1 MTIVT
6 MVYELRLNNAKGDI
20 IETVKED
27 KPCTFTIG
35 NDSLLPKFE
44 EQIKGLK
51 PGESFSFELKCEDA
65 YGKATEEAVADIP
78 INVFEV
84 DGKIDMEILKIGNA
98 LPMLND
104 DGDEL
109 YGIVMEVNDTA
120 VKIDFNHPLADE
132 DLFFTGKIISII
144 NK

>member
-1 MTIVT
+1 MKAVTI
-6 MVYELRLNNAKGDI
+6 VYELRLNNAKGDI

-44 EQIKGLK
+44 EQIKKLK
-51 PGESFSFELKCEDA
+51 TGDIFSFQLKCEDA
-65 YGKATEEAVADIP
+65 YGMATEEAVADIP

-84 DGKIDMEILKIGNA
+84 DGKIDMDILQIGNA
-98 LPMLND
+98 VPMLND
-104 DGDEL
+104 AGDEL
-109 YGIVMEVNDTA
+109 YGIVMEVNDTH

-132 DLFFTGKIISII
+132 DLFFSGKIISSE
-144 NK
+144 